1 MWENL
6 GIMFN
11 VLWRWSLWI
20 LLYGIITISVLAII
34 SYIGLKFYKKNI
46 KTTNNI
52 KVRKINIEKDVA

>member
-20 LLYGIITISVLAII
+20 LLYGVITISVLAII
-34 SYIGLKFYKKNI
+34 LYIGLKLYKKNI

>member
-6 GIMFN
+6 EIMFN

-20 LLYGIITISVLAII
+20 LLYGVITISVLVII
-34 SYIGLKFYKKNI
+34 GYIGLKFYKENI

>member
-34 SYIGLKFYKKNI
+34 LYIGLRLYKKNI

-52 KVRKINIEKDVA
+52 KVREINIEKDVA